1 MQIPPKILSSLQV
14 FESVAR
20 LGNFSAAA
28 EALNVTQSA
37 VSHRIK
43 QLETSLGMTLIRR
56 TTRKLELTGDGES
69 LARAARFALAEISAT
84 LDDLRH
90 EKSDG
95 PLSLSVLSSVA
106 VKWLVPRLGEYQHQ
120 NPNHPVSIRAED
132 TLANFHDD
140 GVDAALRFSLGPR
153 PGLHSTYL
161 AGDMLVPVASPR
173 MFEGGALPASPEALA
188 RYPLHADLGGSGDPG
203 GYNWETWFQAVNS
216 DITPHIDGLRFN
228 RADITIQAAIDGHGI
243 ALGRAMLLQQDLITN
258 GLLVQVGKAVPTEAS
273 YYFVTPPDRADWPKL
288 VTFRD
293 WLKEEMSAT
302 HKKMSGFLD
311 Q

>member
-1 MQIPPKILSSLQV
+1 MRIPPNILSSLQV
-14 FESVAR
+14 FEAVAR
-20 LGNFSAAA
+20 LENFSAAA
-28 EALNVTQSA
+28 EALNVTQGA

-43 QLETSLGMTLIRR
+43 QLEFSLGLTLIRR

-69 LARAARFALAEISAT
+69 LARAARFALTEISAT

-90 EKSDG
+90 GNSDG
-95 PLSLSVLSSVA
+95 PLALSVLSSVA
-106 VKWLVPRLGEYQHQ
+106 AKWLVPKLGEYQQ
-120 NPNHPVSIRAED
+120 RNPDHPVSIQAED

-140 GVDAALRFSLGPR
+140 SIDAALRFSLGPS

-173 MFEGGALPASPEALA
+173 MFEGGAAPTSPEALA
-188 RYPLHADLGGSGDPG
+188 RYPLHADMGGDGDPG
-203 GYNWETWFQAVNS
+203 GYNWETWFQAVGS

-243 ALGRAMLLQQDLITN
+243 ALGRAMLLQQDLIAN
-258 GLLVQVGKAVPTEAS
+258 GLLVQVGKAVPTQAS
-273 YYFVTPPDRADWPKL
+273 YYFVTPPERAGWPKL

-302 HKKMSGFLD
+302 HKNMSDFLY